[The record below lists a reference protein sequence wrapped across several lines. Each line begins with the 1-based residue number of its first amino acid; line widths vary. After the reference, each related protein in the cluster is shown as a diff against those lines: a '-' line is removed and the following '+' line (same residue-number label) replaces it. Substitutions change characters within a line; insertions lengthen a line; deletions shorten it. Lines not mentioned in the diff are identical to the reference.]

1 MKIAKLMISSVTVLS
16 SMLPLIT
23 HAASS
28 SLNGWGDAFLKA
40 HTQSLSMA
48 SSSADGAV
56 KAGLSAGTELAQ
68 SQTTATA
75 NISGS
80 VQAGLEL
87 SQSKAKVLVN
97 DLSTIV
103 DSTYT
108 QAGTQVDTLLSSL
121 DNTVASL
128 GQTLSS
134 GLSVE
139 QSSNIASTLN
149 LGKIAT
155 LNSGLVTNSVL
166 QQTAGSSVA
175 QVLSLSTGI
184 LQSIVGSRPATLT
197 GLLR

>member
-1 MKIAKLMISSVTVLS
+1 MHGTWRISAT
-16 SMLPLIT
+16 LP
-23 HAASS
+23 
-28 SLNGWGDAFLKA
+28 D
-40 HTQSLSMA
+40 TQTCCYGC
-48 SSSADGAV
+48 GA
-56 KAGLSAGTELAQ
+56 LL
-68 SQTTATA
+68 TA
-75 NISGS
+75 
-80 VQAGLEL
+80 
-87 SQSKAKVLVN
+87 
-97 DLSTIV
+97 
-103 DSTYT
+103 
-108 QAGTQVDTLLSSL
+108 QAGTQVDTLLSGL

-166 QQTAGSSVA
+166 QLTAGSSVA

>member
-1 MKIAKLMISSVTVLS
+1 
-16 SMLPLIT
+16 MLPLIT

-75 NISGS
+75 TANISGS

-103 DSTYT
+103 DSTYA
-108 QAGTQVDTLLSSL
+108 QAGTQVDTLLSGL

-166 QQTAGSSVA
+166 QLTAGSSVA